1 MLFFG
6 ILSLSLSVK
15 KVMLS
20 FFYKIDDGCVICVVD
35 DGFLKLLMV
44 MMMLLEII
52 PDEFAFII
60 KLL

>member
-1 MLFFG
+1 MLFWHT
-6 ILSLSLSVK
+6 LSLSFCK
-15 KVMLS
+15 KVML